1 MKPMTANTHRL
12 AAVALLAL
20 ALLLVYGA
28 VDRGLI
34 ARYRSYQKTGQELQ
48 ERLQRL
54 RGIVANRELLETE
67 LQGLKEDNAMAV
79 YYLETSSPTL
89 AATELQQRIKSI
101 VEGNG
106 GQLTSTQILPVTQDS
121 GFTRVAIRAQM
132 QGGTEVLQKVLH
144 GLETARPL
152 LFVDNLTIR
161 SQLIRKRVRG
171 SREVSTTLRMTT
183 VFELAGYMRDEAG

>member
-1 MKPMTANTHRL
+1 MPAQLPDYLYPVAFVSRPKDPDNPTETLEGFYVVSADLIKSYAGPLKT
-12 AAVALLAL
+12 VALTP
-20 ALLLVYGA
+20 V
-28 VDRGLI
+28 
-34 ARYRSYQKTGQELQ
+34 
-48 ERLQRL
+48 
-54 RGIVANRELLETE
+54 
-67 LQGLKEDNAMAV
+67 
-79 YYLETSSPTL
+79 
-89 AATELQQRIKSI
+89 
-101 VEGNG
+101 
-106 GQLTSTQILPVTQDS
+106 ILPVTQDS